1 MLRNDLKP
9 LQHINPPP
17 HLLAPADLPACPDV
31 LQAGG
36 EAGEGEATQQ
46 HHEDPADVGNAQA
59 GSLATIPLLLNIS
72 CQD

>member
-36 EAGEGEATQQ
+36 EAGEGQAAQQ
-46 HHEDPADVGNAQA
+46 DHEDPAYVSNAEA
-59 GSLATIPLLLNIS
+59 CRLPTITLLL
-72 CQD
+72 CKYYC